1 MKQFFKK
8 VKYASIWDNAEPD
21 HWIAGKWFIGYI
33 FTNTSMNGNTNKA
46 MYILAAKKY
55 YGKEVEGSSEEELE
69 DSTSK
74 TCKGSIKLLE
84 REGNYFHLY
93 YSARTI
99 PATKM
104 EPRDY
109 QVTIRDQIIKSFE
122 ECNSTVVLL
131 YGAPGKGKSMIPHF
145 IAKKMEADGK
155 KVHICD
161 TFNPTEPGDT
171 FAGLNSKVNPSST
184 EPLIIVLEEVDIIV
198 TMMHNG
204 IPPHKHIPIPLRTK
218 ADWDSMLDRFDRQ
231 LYPGVIFI
239 MTSNKEPSFFDGLDP
254 AYMRKGRFNLKIEV

>member
-8 VKYASIWDNAEPD
+8 VKYASIWDNTEPD
-21 HWIAGKWFIGYI
+21 HWIAGKWFVGYI
-33 FTNTSMNGNTNKA
+33 FTNTSMNGNTSKA

-55 YGKEVEGSSEEELE
+55 YAKEVEGSSDDCA

-74 TCKGSIKLLE
+74 SCKGSIKLVE

-93 YSARTI
+93 YSTRTI

-109 QVTIRDQIIKSFE
+109 QATIRDQIISSFE
-122 ECNSTVVLL
+122 ECISTVVLL
-131 YGAPGKGKSMIPHF
+131 HGSPGKGKSMIPHF
-145 IAKKMEADGK
+145 IAAKMETDGK

-171 FAGLNSKVNPSST
+171 LAGLYSKVNPSST
-184 EPLIIVLEEVDIIV
+184 EPLIIILEEVDIIL
-198 TMMHNG
+198 TSIHST
-204 IPPHKHIPIPLRTK
+204 IPTHKHIPIQIRNKT
-218 ADWDSMLDRFDRQ
+218 DWNSMLDKFDRQ

-239 MTSNKEPSFFDGLDP
+239 MTSNKDVAFFDELDVS
-254 AYMRKGRFNLKIEV
+254 YMRTGRVNLKFKV